1 MIEAQLQLQNALTTT
16 FLANLVFL
24 SEYDNELYH
33 RIDELSRMIENGTYS
48 EKYALDFI
56 EENGDFD
63 IYDIEN
69 NKYLYN
75 KNPKRIN
82 NELIKNVEFNE
93 KNSIFTL
100 ENIFSLKNP
109 VKIDFNKRLNIE
121 DISESN
127 QLTQNN
133 IFAYSNVL
141 KDFLENKKK
150 RLKKVEKFVFIG
162 SLLGRHIPRIANKID
177 ASLYLVCERNL
188 EIFRLSLFTV
198 DYTILAKK
206 SGVIFSIMD
215 DVISEEEKLSNFFN
229 INSLENYM
237 IKFSTTGIN
246 IEKYI
251 DRLLSTLISIKPTSY
266 DYIRYLYTYI
276 NRTTQ
281 VLNSEHKILLLNK
294 IKEKFNLFENTP
306 VLFLAAGPSLDE
318 NIEWIKEN
326 QNKFIIVTIGAAY
339 KKLLNHSI
347 RIDMIFT
354 LDEQFILDSLQF
366 DDKSVSLIDKDTIIV
381 ASTITDKRILIKFNE
396 NSLFLYE
403 IFLPFYKDNIALSG
417 FSVGELSVAFLLNM
431 NIKEI
436 YLIGLDLAL
445 NQKTGSTHMEDNSSV
460 GISYNLIEKENK
472 TLFGLRE
479 GLIKVKG
486 NLKEEVYTT
495 GLFYPSI
502 KYMEKF
508 LTKKSPNT
516 VVYNLSYNGAFFE
529 NSIPKKIDEVI
540 VHNYSNIDLSNNLL
554 DKFKEYSSISL
565 DNESK
570 LEINKE
576 IGFIRNFL
584 LKDFYEYKKISV
596 KDYNEFFELTVKLI
610 SFITNYEFKSSSI
623 SQILRN
629 YLQIILPYLS
639 YHFNDLKIRNEN
651 KKVALIKEVFIKQ
664 IEIIVND
671 YILFLERVVK

>member
-1 MIEAQLQLQNALTTT
+1 MIEAQIQLQNALTTT

-24 SEYDNELYH
+24 SEYDSELYH

-82 NELIKNVEFNE
+82 TELIKNVEFNE

-100 ENIFSLKNP
+100 ENIFSLKNS

-177 ASLYLVCERNL
+177 ANLYLVCERNL

-198 DYTILAKK
+198 DYTILAKN

-215 DVISEEEKLSNFFN
+215 DIITEEEKLFNFLN
-229 INSLENYM
+229 INFLENYM

-251 DRLLSTLISIKPTSY
+251 DRLLSSLITIKPTSY
-266 DYIRYLYTYI
+266 DYTRYLYTFI

-294 IKEKFNLFENTP
+294 IKEEFNLFENIP
-306 VLFLAAGPSLDE
+306 ILFLAAGPSLDE

-339 KKLLNHSI
+339 KKLLKNSI
-347 RIDMIFT
+347 KIDMIFT
-354 LDEQFILDSLQF
+354 LDEQFVLDSLQF
-366 DDKSVSLIDKDTIIV
+366 DDKSVSLIDKDTIIL
-381 ASTITDKRILIKFNE
+381 ASTITDKRILKKFNQS
-396 NSLFLYE
+396 NLFFYE
-403 IFLPFYKDNIALSG
+403 VFLPFYKKNIALSG

-436 YLIGLDLAL
+436 YLLGLDLAL
-445 NQKTGSTHMEDNSSV
+445 NQKTGSTHMEDYRSDSKR
-460 GISYNLIEKENK
+460 YNLEEKQDK
-472 TLFGLRE
+472 TFFSLYD

-486 NLKEEVYTT
+486 NLNEEVYTR
-495 GLFYPSI
+495 GLFYTSI

-516 VVYNLSYNGAFFE
+516 VVYNLSHNGAFFE

-540 VHNYSNIDLSNNLL
+540 VNNYSNIDLSNNLL
-554 DKFKEYSSISL
+554 DEFKEYSSTSL

-576 IGFIRNFL
+576 IEFIRNFL

-596 KDYNEFFELTVKLI
+596 KDYTEFFELTVKLT

-651 KKVALIKEVFIKQ
+651 KKVVLIKEIFIKQ
-664 IEIIVND
+664 IEIILDD

>member
-1 MIEAQLQLQNALTTT
+1 MAEAQTQLQNALTTT

-33 RIDELSRMIENGTYS
+33 RIDELSQMIENGTYS
-48 EKYALDFI
+48 EKYALDFV

-63 IYDIEN
+63 IYDIVN
-69 NKYLYN
+69 DRYLYK

-82 NELIKNVEFNE
+82 DELVKNVEFNE

-100 ENIFSLKNP
+100 ENIYTLKNP
-109 VKIDFNKRLNIE
+109 LKMDFNKRLNIE
-121 DISESN
+121 DIDESN
-127 QLTQNN
+127 QLSQNN
-133 IFAYSNVL
+133 IFTYSNIL
-141 KDFLENKKK
+141 KDFIENKKR
-150 RLKKVEKFVFIG
+150 RLKKIEKFVFIG

-177 ASLYLVCERNL
+177 ANLYLVCERNL

-198 DYTILAKK
+198 DYTILAKN

-495 GLFYPSI
+495 GLFYTSI

>member
-251 DRLLSTLISIKPTSY
+251 DRLLSILISIKPTSY

-339 KKLLNHSI
+339 KKLLKNSI
-347 RIDMIFT
+347 KIDMIFT
-354 LDEQFILDSLQF
+354 LDEQFVLDSLQF
-366 DDKSVSLIDKDTIIV
+366 DDKSVSLIDKDTIIL
-381 ASTITDKRILIKFNE
+381 ASTITDKRILKKFNQS
-396 NSLFLYE
+396 NLFLYE
-403 IFLPFYKDNIALSG
+403 VFLPFYKDNIALSG

-436 YLIGLDLAL
+436 YLLGLDLAL
-445 NQKTGSTHMEDNSSV
+445 NQKTGSTHMEDYRSDSK
-460 GISYNLIEKENK
+460 SYNLEEKQDKNFFS
-472 TLFGLRE
+472 LYD

-486 NLKEEVYTT
+486 NLEEEVYTR
-495 GLFYPSI
+495 GLFYTSI

-508 LTKKSPNT
+508 LTNKNPNT
-516 VVYNLSYNGAFFE
+516 VVYNLSHNGAFFE
-529 NSIPKKIDEVI
+529 NSIPRKIEEVI
-540 VHNYSNIDLSNNLL
+540 VDNYSNIDLSNNLL
-554 DKFKEYSSISL
+554 DEFKEYSSTFL

-576 IGFIRNFL
+576 IEFIKSFL
-584 LKDFYEYKKISV
+584 SKDFYEYKEISV
-596 KDYNEFFELTVKLI
+596 KDYTEFFELTTKLT
-610 SFITNYEFKSSSI
+610 SLITNYKFESSSI

-629 YLQIILPYLS
+629 YLQMTLPYLS
-639 YHFNDLKIRNEN
+639 YHFNDLKIKNEN
-651 KKVALIKEVFIKQ
+651 KKVILIKEIFIKQ
-664 IEIIVND
+664 IEIILND